1 MKFFYDIPTL
11 FPVYHS
17 SLFRRARFA
26 NTRSRATQ
34 RRDGV
39 TSASF
44 IEALAFI
51 HQHRG
56 DRPPHKGTAYA
67 FFALSRLQ
75 PALSQQKKQSNSRTK
90 QKTLRP
96 HHAGM
101 KLPAL
106 TAAAAAS
113 SSSLALLLALTLQ
126 PVAVDALSVGDLLN
140 PFVRPN
146 QYMTYM
152 TPPLSSPTPPT
163 NFRRRGFSFASF
175 WVFPRTLLLLLFI
188 FLFFPRWPRAS
199 THEYRS
205 RSEMCAR
212 RHVSRSRI

>member
-1 MKFFYDIPTL
+1 
-11 FPVYHS
+11 
-17 SLFRRARFA
+17 
-26 NTRSRATQ
+26 
-34 RRDGV
+34 
-39 TSASF
+39 
-44 IEALAFI
+44 
-51 HQHRG
+51 
-56 DRPPHKGTAYA
+56 
-67 FFALSRLQ
+67 
-75 PALSQQKKQSNSRTK
+75 
-90 QKTLRP
+90 
-96 HHAGM
+96 M

-106 TAAAAAS
+106 TAAAAA
-113 SSSLALLLALTLQ
+113 SLALLLALTLQ

-212 RHVSRSRI
+212 RHVSRSRICSACSPFVVCVRMRIFHRASLPSSSSVFCS